1 MQVNSPDN
9 AYAPPMADKG
19 QILDKLNDRQKEAVV
34 YGEGPLLIFAG
45 AGSGKTRVITHRI
58 AWLIANGVH
67 PAEIL
72 AITFTNKAAQEMK
85 DRLTQLLGPV
95 AQHMWVGTFHSML
108 LRILRR
114 HAELLGFKP
123 SFAIFDTD
131 DQKALLKR
139 LLKELKIDDRYI
151 SVNEARNI
159 ISSSKNK
166 LLGPEDLAKQATYQS
181 SRGQDLLRIYRA
193 YQANLL
199 QQNALDFD
207 DILYFSVKLFR
218 EHPDILAIYAKRFRY
233 LLVDEYQDTNEAQYQ
248 IVKLLSSYHRNLC
261 VVGDDDQSIY
271 GFRGADYTNILNFR
285 EDFPDCKVIK
295 LEQNYRSTEVIL
307 EAANLIIAN
316 NEAREEKRLWTS
328 KRGGEKISFYRAQDQ
343 YDESRWVAQEIK
355 RLSQRTSAPLPLG
368 EVGILYRVNAL
379 SRNIEFALREAGI
392 PYQIF
397 GGLRFYDRL
406 EIRDVFAYLRLL
418 ESPEDRLAFAR
429 AVNTPKRGIGDSTVE
444 KVLSISERTGRDPL
458 SICLSAQSYPELSRV
473 AGRLTSFGIL
483 MQNLAEVMEQNKL
496 DFADFIRYVEEES
509 GLENY
514 WKQELS
520 KGNLEAEARLQN
532 LEELR
537 SDALEFASRQ
547 EAEAR
552 QLAELA
558 DRYEDSQLT
567 QSLLVDSIGSL
578 GMDLSLRELNAAF
591 LENASLYTNMDQAA
605 GEQAISLMT
614 VHSAK
619 GLEFDAAFVI
629 GMEEGIFPGYRAQD
643 SKEEMEEER
652 RLAYVAI
659 TRARKYLGLTA
670 ARSRLLY
677 GKTSYNPVSCFMAE
691 IPDHLVEELGGSRFG
706 DGEFLRADSGF
717 SYGLDSG
724 YGNSFAGGFG
734 HDFGGNSWSN
744 AASSSA
750 PKKEPVWHSAI
761 STPNPF
767 SQPRPVTTASKNQAG
782 KKAEL
787 SRLEEG
793 TRVRHRRYGEGVVI
807 GREEIADD
815 VILTIDFSGKTK
827 HLTAGM
833 AKLEVLD

>member
-1 MQVNSPDN
+1 MQLNSPDN
-9 AYAPPMADKG
+9 VYAPPTADKAK
-19 QILDKLNDRQKEAVV
+19 ILDKLNDRQKEAVV

-123 SFAIFDTD
+123 SFSIFDTD
-131 DQKALLKR
+131 DQKTLLKR

-151 SVNEARNI
+151 SVNEARNL

-166 LLGPEDLAKQATYQS
+166 LWGSDELAKQPSYQS
-181 SRGQDLLRIYRA
+181 SRGQELLRIYRA

-218 EHPDILAIYAKRFRY
+218 EQPEVLEIYAQRFRY

-248 IVKLLSSYHRNLC
+248 IVKLLSKSHRNLC

-343 YDESRWVAQEIK
+343 YDEARWVAREIK

-368 EVGILYRVNAL
+368 EMGILYRVNAL
-379 SRNIEFALREAGI
+379 SRNIEFALREEGI
-392 PYQIF
+392 GYQIF
-397 GGLRFYDRL
+397 GGLRFYDRM
-406 EIRDVFAYLRLL
+406 EIRDVFSYLRLL

-444 KVLSISERTGRDPL
+444 KILSISEETGRDPL
-458 SICLSAQSYPELSRV
+458 SICLSAQSYKELSRL
-473 AGRLTSFGIL
+473 AGRLTAFGIL
-483 MQNLAEVMEQNKL
+483 MQNLVEVMEKNQL
-496 DFADFIRYVEEES
+496 DFADFIHYVEEES
-509 GLENY
+509 GLETY
-514 WKQELS
+514 WKKELS
-520 KGNLEAEARLQN
+520 KGNMEAESRLQN

-537 SDALEFASRQ
+537 SDALEFAARQ
-547 EAEAR
+547 QAEAR

-558 DRYEDSQLT
+558 DRYEDNELT
-567 QSLLVDSIGSL
+567 QSLLADSIGSL
-578 GMDLSLRELNAAF
+578 GMDLSLKELNAAF

-605 GEQAISLMT
+605 GEQAVSLMT

-629 GMEEGIFPGYRAQD
+629 GMEEGIFPGYRSQN

-659 TRARKYLGLTA
+659 TRARKYLGLSA

-706 DGEFLRADSGF
+706 DGEFLRGESNF
-717 SYGLDSG
+717 SLDFDNA
-724 YGNSFAGGFG
+724 YGNGFLTGSDNNFTANNWAGATSG
-734 HDFGGNSWSN
+734 
-744 AASSSA
+744 SSSQ
-750 PKKEPVWHSAI
+750 KEPIWHSSI
-761 STPNPF
+761 SAPNPF
-767 SQPRPVTTASKNQAG
+767 SQPRPVSRASKNQAG
-782 KKAEL
+782 KKEEL
-787 SRLEEG
+787 SRLEAG
-793 TRVRHRRYGEGVVI
+793 ARVRHRRYGEGVVI
-807 GREEIADD
+807 RREEIADD

-833 AKLEVLD
+833 AKLELLD